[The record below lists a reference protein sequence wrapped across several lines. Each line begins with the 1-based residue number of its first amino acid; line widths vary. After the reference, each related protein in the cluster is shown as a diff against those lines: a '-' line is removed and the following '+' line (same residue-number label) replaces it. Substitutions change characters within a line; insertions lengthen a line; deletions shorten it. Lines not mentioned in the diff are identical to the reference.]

1 MQHTITSGRQ
11 HPHHPIGEAAWILA
25 GIIVMLAFG
34 DALVLLAL
42 AVAIVTTTTA
52 WWTHRKVE
60 YRAQRD
66 DAELASVTRLRPA
79 LTGQRRPKE
88 ASRHVSW
95 GGPSAA

>member
-1 MQHTITSGRQ
+1 MQHTITSGRR
-11 HPHHPIGEAAWILA
+11 HPHHPIREAAWILA
-25 GIIVMLAFG
+25 GIIVMLALG

-42 AVAIVTTTTA
+42 AVAIMTTT
-52 WWTHRKVE
+52 WWTYRKVE
-60 YRAQRD
+60 YRVQRD

>member
-42 AVAIVTTTTA
+42 AVAIVTTTTT
-52 WWTHRKVE
+52 WWTLS
-60 YRAQRD
+60 Q
-66 DAELASVTRLRPA
+66 S
-79 LTGQRRPKE
+79 
-88 ASRHVSW
+88 
-95 GGPSAA
+95 